1 MTRLKSE
8 PNVYKTSNGA
18 AYILVYVDDLLFIGQ
33 DNIVNDLFSAIQK
46 QLLLRP
52 TGELTMEQTIS
63 FPGRDITNK
72 GDHYEISLSKG
83 YTATMLDVD
92 TLNLFSFLR
101 LILFSCTA
109 YICVD
114 IAI

>member
-18 AYILVYVDDLLFIGQ
+18 AYILVYVDDSLFIGQ

-63 FPGRDITNK
+63 FLGRDITNK
-72 GDHYEISLSKG
+72 GDHLRNQPKQRIPQ
-83 YTATMLDVD
+83 ATMLEEAGMTNCKAATTPGDGSKQD
-92 TLNLFSFLR
+92 KQR
-101 LILFSCTA
+101 RK
-109 YICVD
+109 
-114 IAI
+114 